1 MDYNFPIIS
10 VKYGR
15 KKGNKKR
22 YTTTSYQETQ
32 IKTTTRCP
40 PERLNLKKKN
50 AENISVDKEEQLEI
64 THYSKR
70 TLEQSLRKTIR

>member
-40 PERLNLKKKN
+40 PERLNLKKKKCRKYKCGQGRATGN
-50 AENISVDKEEQLEI
+50 
-64 THYSKR
+64 H
-70 TLEQSLRKTIR
+70 TLFQAYIGTVS